1 MSGHRIAGAWT
12 LRRLRS
18 AGAYGAYQAGAAAV
32 LATPAILAAAAV
44 LAAAWAAWM
53 QGAPGAAFANGR
65 VVEFDR
71 QEAGPYEIAFGK
83 IPGSP
88 RVGALFLSII
98 VTDTASATPVTGAD
112 VLVSATGPDAAEV
125 EVGPIAVAPD
135 PDAANYPGYYDTTE
149 PITLDRAGLWLFAV
163 EVDGAAGGK
172 ARAEFSVE
180 ATEPNPIT
188 GIVTLLALAAFAA
201 VVALAIRMYLRERR
215 RRGSS
220 AK

>member
-1 MSGHRIAGAWT
+1 MSGHRIAW
-12 LRRLRS
+12 
-18 AGAYGAYQAGAAAV
+18 AGALTAIAAA
-32 LATPAILAAAAV
+32 LAV
-44 LAAAWAAWM
+44 LVAAWA
-53 QGAPGAAFANGR
+53 QVAPGVAFANGR

-71 QEAGPYEIAFGK
+71 QVAGPYEIAFGK

-98 VTDTASATPVTGAD
+98 VTDVASDAPVTGAD
-112 VLVSATGPDAAEV
+112 VLVSGRGPGAADV
-125 EVGPIAVAPD
+125 EVGPVAVAAD

-149 PITLDRAGLWLFAV
+149 PITLDRAGMWLFAV
-163 EVDGAAGGK
+163 EVDSAAGGK
-172 ARAEFSVE
+172 ARAEFSLE

-220 AK
+220 AN

>member
-1 MSGHRIAGAWT
+1 MSGHRIGAALRHWRGFARAGA
-12 LRRLRS
+12 L
-18 AGAYGAYQAGAAAV
+18 AIAAA
-32 LATPAILAAAAV
+32 LAV
-44 LAAAWAAWM
+44 LVAAWA
-53 QGAPGAAFANGR
+53 QVAPGAAFANGR

-71 QEAGPYEIAFGK
+71 QVAGPYEIAFGK

-98 VTDTASATPVTGAD
+98 VTDAASATPVTGAD
-112 VLVSATGPDAAEV
+112 VRVSGRGPGAAEV
-125 EVGPIAVAPD
+125 EVGPLAVAAD

-149 PITLDRAGLWLFAV
+149 PITLDRAGMWLFAV
-163 EVDGAAGGK
+163 EVDSAAGGK
-172 ARAEFSVE
+172 ARAEFSLE

>member
-1 MSGHRIAGAWT
+1 MSGHRIAW
-12 LRRLRS
+12 
-18 AGAYGAYQAGAAAV
+18 AGWLVAIAALAV
-32 LATPAILAAAAV
+32 LV
-44 LAAAWAAWM
+44 AAWA
-53 QGAPGAAFANGR
+53 QVAPEIAFANGR

-71 QEAGPYEIAFGK
+71 QVAGPYEIAFGK

-98 VTDTASATPVTGAD
+98 VTDAASATPVTGAD
-112 VLVSATGPDAAEV
+112 VLVSGRGPGAADV
-125 EVGPIAVAPD
+125 EVGPVAVAAD

-149 PITLDRAGLWLFAV
+149 PITLDRAGMWLFAV
-163 EVDGAAGGK
+163 EVDSAAGGK
-172 ARAEFSVE
+172 ARAEFSLE

>member
-1 MSGHRIAGAWT
+1 MSGHRIA
-12 LRRLRS
+12 R
-18 AGAYGAYQAGAAAV
+18 AGALTAIAAAI
-32 LATPAILAAAAV
+32 AILIAT
-44 LAAAWAAWM
+44 AAWARV
-53 QGAPGAAFANGR
+53 APEMAFANGR

-98 VTDTASATPVTGAD
+98 VMDTASAAPVVGAD
-112 VLVSATGPDAAEV
+112 VLVSGRGPGAADV
-125 EVGPIAVAPD
+125 EVGPVAVAPD

-163 EVDGAAGGK
+163 DVDSAAGGK
-172 ARAEFSVE
+172 ARAEFSLE

-215 RRGSS
+215 RSGSK

>member
-1 MSGHRIAGAWT
+1 MSGHRIA
-12 LRRLRS
+12 R
-18 AGAYGAYQAGAAAV
+18 AGA
-32 LATPAILAAAAV
+32 LTAILAALAV
-44 LAAAWAAWM
+44 LIAIAAALAAWV
-53 QGAPGAAFANGR
+53 APETAFANGR

-71 QEAGPYEIAFGK
+71 QVAGPYEIAFGK

-98 VTDTASATPVTGAD
+98 VTDMASAAPVVGAD
-112 VLVSATGPDAAEV
+112 VRVSGRGPGAADV
-125 EVGPIAVAPD
+125 EVGPVLVAPD

-163 EVDGAAGGK
+163 DVDSAAGGK
-172 ARAEFSVE
+172 ARAEFSLE

-215 RRGSS
+215 RSGSK

>member
-1 MSGHRIAGAWT
+1 MSGHRIA
-12 LRRLRS
+12 R
-18 AGAYGAYQAGAAAV
+18 AGALTAIAAALAV
-32 LATPAILAAAAV
+32 LVAIATALAA
-44 LAAAWAAWM
+44 W
-53 QGAPGAAFANGR
+53 GRIAPEAAFANGR

-98 VTDTASATPVTGAD
+98 VTDMASATPVVGAD
-112 VLVSATGPDAAEV
+112 VRVSGRGPGAADV

-135 PDAANYPGYYDTTE
+135 PDAESYPGYYDTTE

-163 EVDGAAGGK
+163 DVDSAAGGK
-172 ARAEFSVE
+172 ARAEFSLE
-180 ATEPNPIT
+180 AAAPNPIT

-215 RRGSS
+215 RSGSK

>member
-1 MSGHRIAGAWT
+1 MSGHRI
-12 LRRLRS
+12 
-18 AGAYGAYQAGAAAV
+18 GAAWRHWRGFARAGGLMAAALAV
-32 LATPAILAAAAV
+32 LV
-44 LAAAWAAWM
+44 AAWA
-53 QGAPGAAFANGR
+53 QVAPGAAFANGR

-98 VTDTASATPVTGAD
+98 VTDVASATPVVGAD
-112 VLVSATGPDAAEV
+112 VLVSGRGPGAAEV
-125 EVGPIAVAPD
+125 EVGPVAVAAD
-135 PDAANYPGYYDTTE
+135 PDAANYPGYYDTTD
-149 PITLDRAGLWLFAV
+149 PITLDRAGMWLFAV
-163 EVDGAAGGK
+163 EVDSAAGGK
-172 ARAEFSVE
+172 ARAEFSLE

-215 RRGSS
+215 RSGAS

>member
-1 MSGHRIAGAWT
+1 MSGHRIA
-12 LRRLRS
+12 R
-18 AGAYGAYQAGAAAV
+18 AGALTAIAAALAV
-32 LATPAILAAAAV
+32 LIAIAAALAAWV
-44 LAAAWAAWM
+44 
-53 QGAPGAAFANGR
+53 APGAAFANGR

-71 QEAGPYEIAFGK
+71 QVAGPYEIAFGK

-98 VTDTASATPVTGAD
+98 VTDMASAAPVVGAD
-112 VLVSATGPDAAEV
+112 VRVSGRGPGAADV
-125 EVGPIAVAPD
+125 EVGPVAVAPD

-149 PITLDRAGLWLFAV
+149 PITLDRAGLWLFVV

-172 ARAEFSVE
+172 ARAEFSLE

-215 RRGSS
+215 RSGSK

>member
-1 MSGHRIAGAWT
+1 MSGHRIA
-12 LRRLRS
+12 R
-18 AGAYGAYQAGAAAV
+18 AGALTAIAAALVV
-32 LATPAILAAAAV
+32 LIAALAV
-44 LAAAWAAWM
+44 LVAAWA
-53 QGAPGAAFANGR
+53 QVAPDMAFANGR

-71 QEAGPYEIAFGK
+71 QVAGPYEIAFGK

-98 VTDTASATPVTGAD
+98 VTDMASAMPVVGAD
-112 VLVSATGPDAAEV
+112 VRVSGRGPGAADV
-125 EVGPIAVAPD
+125 EVGPVAVAPD
-135 PDAANYPGYYDTTE
+135 PDPANYPGYYDTTE
-149 PITLDRAGLWLFAV
+149 AITLDRAGLWLFAV
-163 EVDGAAGGK
+163 DVDSAAGGK
-172 ARAEFSVE
+172 ARAEFSLE

-215 RRGSS
+215 RSGSK

>member
-1 MSGHRIAGAWT
+1 MSGHRIA
-12 LRRLRS
+12 R
-18 AGAYGAYQAGAAAV
+18 AGALTAIAAALAV
-32 LATPAILAAAAV
+32 LIAIAAALAAWV
-44 LAAAWAAWM
+44 
-53 QGAPGAAFANGR
+53 APETAFANGR

-71 QEAGPYEIAFGK
+71 QVAGPYEIAFGK

-98 VTDTASATPVTGAD
+98 VTDMASAAPVVGAD
-112 VLVSATGPDAAEV
+112 VRVSGRGPGAADV
-125 EVGPIAVAPD
+125 EVGPVAVAPD

-163 EVDGAAGGK
+163 DVDSAAGGK
-172 ARAEFSVE
+172 ARAEFALE

-215 RRGSS
+215 RSGSK

>member
-1 MSGHRIAGAWT
+1 MSGHRIAW
-12 LRRLRS
+12 
-18 AGAYGAYQAGAAAV
+18 AGALTAITALTV
-32 LATPAILAAAAV
+32 LV
-44 LAAAWAAWM
+44 AAWA
-53 QGAPGAAFANGR
+53 QVAPEIAFANGR

-71 QEAGPYEIAFGK
+71 QVAGPYEIAFGK

-98 VTDTASATPVTGAD
+98 VTDVASATPVVGAD
-112 VLVSATGPDAAEV
+112 VLVSGRGPGAADV
-125 EVGPIAVAPD
+125 EVGPLAVAAD
-135 PDAANYPGYYDTTE
+135 PDAANYPGYYDTTD
-149 PITLDRAGLWLFAV
+149 PITLDRAGVWLFAV
-163 EVDGAAGGK
+163 EVDSAAGGK
-172 ARAEFSVE
+172 ARAEFSLE

-220 AK
+220 AN

>member
-1 MSGHRIAGAWT
+1 MSGHRIAW
-12 LRRLRS
+12 
-18 AGAYGAYQAGAAAV
+18 AGALTAIAAA
-32 LATPAILAAAAV
+32 LAILI
-44 LAAAWAAWM
+44 AAWA
-53 QGAPGAAFANGR
+53 QVAPEIAFANGR

-98 VTDTASATPVTGAD
+98 VTDAASATPVTGAD
-112 VLVSATGPDAAEV
+112 VLVSGRGPGAAEV
-125 EVGPIAVAPD
+125 EVGPLAVAPD

-163 EVDGAAGGK
+163 EVDSAAGGK
-172 ARAEFSVE
+172 ARAEFSLE